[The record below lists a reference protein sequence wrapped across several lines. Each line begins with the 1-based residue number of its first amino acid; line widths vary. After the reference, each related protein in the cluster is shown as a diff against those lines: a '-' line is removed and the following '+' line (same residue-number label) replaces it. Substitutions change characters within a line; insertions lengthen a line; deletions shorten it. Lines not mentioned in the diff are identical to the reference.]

1 MWKDFGT
8 QLFALRWAVQR
19 GRFFKK
25 MLENKDYLRV
35 IAETEPDVKKLL
47 EDMGGELTEAGTN
60 AYPDF
65 LFQKSLN

>member
-1 MWKDFGT
+1 
-8 QLFALRWAVQR
+8 
-19 GRFFKK
+19 

-47 EDMGGELTEAGTN
+47 EDMGGELTEAGTT

-65 LFQKSLN
+65 PIPEIIFLISLS